1 MRKYVEN
8 MNSDSK
14 HLKYQKE
21 NIELRQNTVFEL
33 YCLGYNQVTIAKKLN
48 VSLGLVNSDIK
59 VVLRRS
65 QNSVLDYN
73 KRLPQEVDRAFSIYN
88 VLIREAHSTIEN
100 THDELVKLKAIDS
113 IKNITE
119 ARIQLASNF
128 DIIKHTPNLFKKE
141 ISVYS
146 NEETLSGEEQVEAEE
161 GDTDKE

>member
-1 MRKYVEN
+1 
-8 MNSDSK
+8 MNSDLK

-33 YCLGYNQVTIAKKLN
+33 YCLGYNQVTIARKLN

-59 VVLRRS
+59 VVLERS
-65 QNSVLDYN
+65 QNTVLDYN

-88 VLIREAHSTIEN
+88 VLIREAHNTIE
-100 THDELVKLKAIDS
+100 TTRDELVKLKAIDT
-113 IKNITE
+113 IRNITE

-128 DIIKHTPNLFKKE
+128 DIIKHVPNLHKE
-141 ISVYS
+141 PMFSS
-146 NEETLSGEEQVEAEE
+146 NEQTIDEEIEQEQEQEETKV